1 MGMEDTKK
9 LLVKHGFI
17 KKKSKD
23 FYKKSKS
30 SGYYEKLEGGGVDP
44 DDADIEIDE
53 EVDVNV
59 VLDTKNI
66 KSVRAAEFNVYLPTG
81 YPPPSRRFRL
91 MIESPN
97 ASIEEPYFWILD
109 NLKQDN
115 GFPYVDKITDIFS
128 ASEQSAFWGA
138 SQQRLGIQQDR
149 VSQYMKGISEMIKQL
164 FALVRELR
172 IIDEKL
178 APRKDWGKVNAA
190 DIALKGEYTD
200 IVENKGGQVAP
211 GSVYHLAQTV
221 GYAVLPDLFF
231 NTHIY
236 KIDDIDRKVNDLKF
250 NPNVKNVLRRKMY
263 AFINWKLQTDKELNS
278 RRLFVLRYLRQ
289 HWNTI
294 KMYMNWI
301 KPYLKN
307 IARLQMNQEQVDS
320 ADIVSAFETSVIE
333 LEFLAYKESTKGYHP
348 CILVSF
354 RFRTRP
360 DMSFQKD
367 QYAHKGPIHVGRMDC
382 DFRSYAW
389 TKDQIANYK
398 KFKRE
403 EDMRLLGMVDESVKA
418 AMEALGDELEKYLA
432 EAGEREFE
440 EKLKEKQA
448 AEEKKNKADAARSMD
463 MLDPFISV
471 FKGFGE
477 MFSLVV
483 PNIGGGSKK
492 GGPKAPDS
500 SSIKGAQGS
509 ASAAMFLTFK
519 NFKKSHGMLSW

>member
-1 MGMEDTKK
+1 MSMEETKI
-9 LLVKHGFI
+9 LLVKNGFI
-17 KKKSKD
+17 KKDSSSK
-23 FYKKSKS
+23 YRKNSK
-30 SGYYEKLEGGGVDP
+30 GYYELIEGGGVAT
-44 DDADIEIDE
+44 DDANVEVDE
-53 EVDVNV
+53 ESDVNEG
-59 VLDTKNI
+59 LGSKNI
-66 KSVRAAEFNVYLPTG
+66 KSIKGQFTSLYLPTG
-81 YPPPSRRFRL
+81 YPPPHRRFRL

-109 NLKQDN
+109 NLRQDN

-138 SQQRLGIQQDR
+138 SQARLGIQQDR
-149 VSQYMKGISEMIKQL
+149 VSQYLKGISELIKQL

-178 APRKDWGKVNAA
+178 QPRKDWSKYNSA
-190 DIALKGEYTD
+190 DVTLKGEYTD

-236 KIDDIDRKVNDLKF
+236 KMEDIDKKINELKF

-294 KMYMNWI
+294 KMYMNWV

-320 ADIVSAFETSVIE
+320 VDLISAFETSIVE
-333 LEFLAYKESTKGYHP
+333 LEFLAYKESRTTHHP

-367 QYAHKGPIHVGRMDC
+367 QYAHKGPIHVGRMEC
-382 DFRSYAW
+382 NFRSYAW
-389 TKDQIANYK
+389 TKDQMANYK
-398 KFKRE
+398 KFRRE

-418 AMEALGDELEKYLA
+418 AMDALGDELEKYLA

-440 EKLKEKQA
+440 EKQKDKEAQEAKKKKATA
-448 AEEKKNKADAARSMD
+448 AHSMD
-463 MLDPFISV
+463 MLDPFVSV
-471 FKGFGE
+471 LKGFGE
-477 MFSLVV
+477 MFSLFM
-483 PNIGGGSKK
+483 PNFGTGEKSKK
-492 GGPKAPDS
+492 GGPIKSKGKDEA
-500 SSIKGAQGS
+500 SI
-509 ASAAMFLTFK
+509 ASGAMFLTFK